1 MRTKLMLTVL
11 GIAVATGVP
20 AGGAAASGP
29 APPGKEPVDQTCDGI
44 GTVPITLTRGDSF
57 GAAQFVDAK
66 GHAIPVVVTVTV
78 TDVTTGTVIDSQ
90 SFAVGGGHAH
100 SNEATTHCSGV
111 RFEGLASDF
120 FGTDLPPGVAA
131 EDTIQSSFDADVIIK
146 L

>member
-1 MRTKLMLTVL
+1 MRTNLPLAALATALAAGVL
-11 GIAVATGVP
+11 AVA
-20 AGGAAASGP
+20 ASASGP
-29 APPGKEPVDQTCDGI
+29 APPGKELVDQTCDGI

-66 GHAIPVVVTVTV
+66 GHAIPVVLTVTV
-78 TDVTTGTVIDSQ
+78 TDMTTGTVIDSQ
-90 SFAVGGGHAH
+90 FFAVGGGHAH

-131 EDTIQSSFDADVIIK
+131 GDTIRSSFDGGVIIK